1 MRHSWFCIIF
11 NFMVIALAI
20 SHVTAQEQPKVLSR
34 PEALQLPDLEKLK
47 ARIERF
53 YEGEKVKSG
62 KVFFELIH
70 PSLRGG
76 KTIDQAP
83 EVFPWEYDLLSWK
96 IISIEPMPF
105 PEKPEAP
112 VTAAARVAMDVTI
125 RTKAGETEKPADQ
138 TDYWVYSNGD
148 WYWTWRGWPAD

>member
-1 MRHSWFCIIF
+1 MPHIRFCIIF
-11 NFMVIALAI
+11 IFVAFAI
-20 SHVTAQEQPKVLSR
+20 SHVTAREQPKVLSN

-47 ARIERF
+47 ARIQRF

-62 KVFFELIH
+62 KIFFELVH

-96 IISIEPMPF
+96 IISIESIPF
-105 PEKPEAP
+105 PEKLKVP

-125 RTKAGETEKPADQ
+125 RTKAGKTKKPADQ
-138 TDYWVYSNGD
+138 TDYWVYSDGD